1 MKVLKLKNAL
11 HSAPTGKPLYATTVK
26 GVTLADPKATRCL
39 LALMDQGAVN
49 GGAAC
54 HWGGPS
60 AMVEL
65 WTALHAL
72 MFKKSDWYNHF
83 NFIND
88 IGHAE
93 NGIYALR
100 ANLGFGDLTLES
112 LKGFRSIDSKLT
124 GHGESH
130 IYPEGVLLSNGPLG
144 SALPQAQG
152 LAMADALTGT
162 ERVTVASVSDG
173 ASMEGEAKE
182 AFAAIPGLA
191 AKGKVAPFV
200 MIISDN
206 NTKLGGRIDQ
216 DSFSMTP
223 SFETLSTLGWEV
235 IKLSDGNNLEA
246 AFTCLERTIELARKN
261 PKKPVVVLAKTVKG
275 IGVKSTAESSSGGHG
290 YPLKPYD
297 AGLTAFL
304 EEIWGSK
311 DVPSEFLSW
320 AKDLT
325 VKPASSTENKKPN
338 EKIQVGIANGLI
350 KAAEMGLPVFSLSS
364 DLAGSTGLK
373 AFQSKFPDRYQDIG
387 IAESNM
393 VSAAAGMS
401 KAGFIPVVDTFA
413 AFGITKGN
421 LPLIMAS
428 LSESPVIAV
437 FSHTGFQDAADGA
450 SHQSLTYMSALAS
463 IPNTVLV
470 NLATSKE
477 AEAYVLEAIQTIAT
491 LREKGEHAPS
501 FVFFLGRENFPTE
514 TQVGLEYKIGVP
526 QVIEAGSD
534 CMIVSTGSLLEEAI
548 KAAQM
553 LREEGKSISVIH
565 HPFVNRVDGK
575 LFAQM
580 LKKSG
585 SRLVTVEDHQLIAG
599 MGAMLTH
606 SLKLSGAEFSVKS
619 LGVKGE
625 FGQSSYTAQELY
637 QKHGLDSLSIVKAVH
652 SLL

>member
-1 MKVLKLKNAL
+1 MKVLNLKNAL
-11 HSAPTGKPLYATTVK
+11 HSAPTGKPLYATTVR
-26 GVTLADPKATRCL
+26 GVTMADPKATRCL

-60 AMVEL
+60 AMMEL
-65 WTALHAL
+65 WTGLHAL
-72 MFKKSDWYNHF
+72 MFKQKDWFNHF

-152 LAMADALTGT
+152 LAMADALTKT
-162 ERVTVASVSDG
+162 NRVTVVSVSDG

-206 NTKLGGRIDQ
+206 NTKLGGRIDK

-235 IKLSDGNNLEA
+235 IKLAEGNQLEA
-246 AFTCLERTIELARKN
+246 CYNTLETAIEKAKSN
-261 PKKPVVVLAKTVKG
+261 PQKPVVILAKTVKG

-290 YPLKPYD
+290 FPLKPFD
-297 AGLTAFL
+297 EGIVAFL

-311 DVPSEFLSW
+311 DLPKEFLSW
-320 AKDLT
+320 AKELT
-325 VKPASSTENKKPN
+325 VKPAKSASSAKPN
-338 EKIQVGIANGLI
+338 EKIQVGVANALI
-350 KAAEMGLPVFSLSS
+350 KAAEAGLPVFSISS
-364 DLAGSTGLK
+364 DLAGSTGVK
-373 AFQSKFPDRYQDIG
+373 AFQAKFPERFQDIG

-413 AFGITKGN
+413 AFGVTKGN

-428 LSESPVIAV
+428 LSESPVIAI

-477 AEAYVLEAIQTIAT
+477 AEAYLFEAVQTIAT

-501 FVFFLGRENFPTE
+501 FVFFLGRESFPTE
-514 TQVGLEYKIGVP
+514 TAPGLEYKLGVP
-526 QVIEAGSD
+526 QVIEAGTD
-534 CMIVSTGSLLEEAI
+534 CMIVSTGSLLEEAL

-553 LREEGKSISVIH
+553 LKEEGKSVSVIH

-585 SRLVTVEDHQLIAG
+585 NKLVTVEDHQLIGG
-599 MGAMLTH
+599 MGAMLVH

-625 FGQSSYTAQELY
+625 FGQSSYTALELY
-637 QKHGLDSLSIVKAVH
+637 QKHGLDSLSIVKAMH